1 MRTLPLRAA
10 LIRGVLLVAAN
21 WPIVLIDFG
30 IESLYKLAL
39 SLPVFGGALMAGAL
53 AHGDLRNVVADGV
66 GPTANLVLGA
76 LAESPVALGA
86 FLGALAIAAI
96 GGEVLMFV
104 VKAGTL
110 AVVVAADREA
120 GEVQDEPF
128 GTETLQDA
136 SRFRLDLVIESSRHF
151 ATRAVMLALGLGAIY
166 LFVGL
171 GYVAVVMQRAWT
183 PSAGWIAAWPVLVLL
198 ATSVSVVSIEAASLA
213 YDLLRVIVITDDC
226 SVRAAMTRLRRFVI
240 EDARQVLGIFGVM
253 AAVVLL
259 ATAAS
264 LLATAGL
271 APVAYIPIVGLT
283 IVPLQV
289 AVWLFRGLLFQA
301 LSLAS
306 LSAYQTQYRRF
317 SSARTPVS

>member
-10 LIRGVLLVAAN
+10 LTRGVLLVAAN
-21 WPIVLIDFG
+21 WPIVFVDFG
-30 IESLYKLAL
+30 IESLYKLAVAV
-39 SLPVFGGALMAGAL
+39 PVFGGALMAGAL
-53 AHGDLRNVVADGV
+53 AHGDLRSVVADGV

-76 LAESPVALGA
+76 LAESPVALSA

-96 GGEVLMFV
+96 AGEVLMFV

-110 AVVVAADREA
+110 AVLVTADRQV
-120 GEVQDEPF
+120 GDIQDEPF
-128 GTETLQDA
+128 GTEMLKDA
-136 SRFRLDLVIESSRHF
+136 SRFGLDAVVTGARHF
-151 ATRAVMLALGLGAIY
+151 ATRATVLALGLGAIY
-166 LFVGL
+166 LLVGL
-171 GYVAVVMQRAWT
+171 GYVAVVV
-183 PSAGWIAAWPVLVLL
+183 PSAWAPGAAWPVLVLL
-198 ATSVSVVSIEAASLA
+198 ATSAAVVAIEAASLA

-226 SVRAAMTRLRRFVI
+226 LVREAVARLRRFVI

-259 ATAAS
+259 AGAAS

-271 APVAYIPIVGLT
+271 APVAYMPIVGLT

-289 AVWLFRGLLFQA
+289 ALWLFRGLLFQA

-317 SSARTPVS
+317 SSARTPES

>member
-104 VKAGTL
+104 VRPARSRSSSPPIERPAKCKTSRSARRPCRTRRASDSTSSSNPAGTS
-110 AVVVAADREA
+110 
-120 GEVQDEPF
+120 P
-128 GTETLQDA
+128 
-136 SRFRLDLVIESSRHF
+136 
-151 ATRAVMLALGLGAIY
+151 RA
-166 LFVGL
+166 
-171 GYVAVVMQRAWT
+171 
-183 PSAGWIAAWPVLVLL
+183 P
-198 ATSVSVVSIEAASLA
+198 
-213 YDLLRVIVITDDC
+213 
-226 SVRAAMTRLRRFVI
+226 
-240 EDARQVLGIFGVM
+240 
-253 AAVVLL
+253 
-259 ATAAS
+259 
-264 LLATAGL
+264 
-271 APVAYIPIVGLT
+271 
-283 IVPLQV
+283 
-289 AVWLFRGLLFQA
+289 
-301 LSLAS
+301 
-306 LSAYQTQYRRF
+306 
-317 SSARTPVS
+317 